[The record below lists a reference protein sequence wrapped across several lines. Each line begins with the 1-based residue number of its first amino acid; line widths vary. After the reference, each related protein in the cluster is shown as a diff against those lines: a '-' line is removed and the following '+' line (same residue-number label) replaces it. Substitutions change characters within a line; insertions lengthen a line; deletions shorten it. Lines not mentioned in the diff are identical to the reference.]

1 MKRLVI
7 INLILI
13 LILYI
18 IPQSKVIEEKVISKE
33 IKDHIQI
40 SNRGLEEKRST
51 KNLNIDVNSDLR
63 ILSNLTP
70 DEYNKML
77 SNTELKGLGNA
88 LEKAEKEYGVNGLYL
103 MGLACLESGYR
114 NI

>member
-18 IPQSKVIEEKVISKE
+18 IPQGNIIKEKTVSKE
-33 IKDHIQI
+33 IIDHIQI
-40 SNRGLEEKRST
+40 TNRGLEEKRST

-63 ILSNLTP
+63 TPSNLTAS
-70 DEYNKML
+70 DYNKML
-77 SNTELKGLGNA
+77 SNTALNGLGNA
-88 LEKAEKEYGVNGLYL
+88 LERAEKEHGVNGLYL

>member
-7 INLILI
+7 INIILI
-13 LILYI
+13 LLLYL
-18 IPQSKVIEEKVISKE
+18 IPQETKKDIAEVIKIDEQIKISC
-33 IKDHIQI
+33 
-40 SNRGLEEKRST
+40 RGLEEKRSI
-51 KNLNIDVNSDLR
+51 KNLNINVNTDLR

-77 SNTELKGLGNA
+77 SNTALNGLGNA
-88 LEKAEKEYGVNGLYL
+88 LERAEKEHGVNGLYL